1 MNAHAHPHQCSQLL
15 SSISEYVDGTL
26 DPKLCAELEK
36 HLCECE
42 NCTIVVDTLRKTI
55 SIVQTCAGEDHL
67 PGEVRTRLF
76 HSLKLDDYLKQSNNV

>member
-1 MNAHAHPHQCSQLL
+1 MKTKSDPHKCSQLL
-15 SSISEYVDGTL
+15 SSISEYIDGTL
-26 DPKLCAELEK
+26 SPQLCADLEQ

-55 SIVQTCAGEDHL
+55 SVVQTCADEDSL

-76 HSLKLDDYLKQSNNV
+76 QSLNLDDYLSKSKNV

>member
-1 MNAHAHPHQCSQLL
+1 MNAHSNPHQCSQLL

-26 DPKLCAELEK
+26 DPQLCAELEK

-55 SIVQTCAGEDHL
+55 SIVQTCAEEDSL
-67 PGEVRTRLF
+67 PGEVRARLF
-76 HSLKLDDYLKQSNNV
+76 HSLNLDDYLKPSKTV

>member
-1 MNAHAHPHQCSQLL
+1 MNAKHDPHKCSQFI
-15 SSISEYVDGTL
+15 SAISEYVDGTL
-26 DPKLCAELEK
+26 DPKLCVELER

-55 SIVQTCAGEDHL
+55 DLVQTCTDGDCL

-76 HSLKLDDYLKQSNNV
+76 QRLNLDDYLSKR

>member
-1 MNAHAHPHQCSQLL
+1 MNAQSDPHHCRKFISE
-15 SSISEYVDGTL
+15 ISEYVDGTL
-26 DPKLCAELEK
+26 DPQLCADLEK

-55 SIVQTCAGEDHL
+55 DLVQTCTDEDGL

-76 HSLKLDDYLKQSNNV
+76 HHLNLDDYLSKPKNL